1 MGRILG
7 LDYGKKTVGVAVT
20 DELGITVQNLETIC
34 RTEEKKLRKTLSRI
48 QELVQELEVS
58 EIVLGLPLNMD
69 GTRGER
75 AEKTLAFKEKVEA
88 RTGLRVHLQNEQLT
102 TVEADEVL
110 EESGV
115 PREKR
120 KEVIDQIAANFILQ
134 DFLRNVKHI
143 Y

>member
-75 AEKTLAFKEKVEA
+75 AEKTLTFKEKVEA

>member
-75 AEKTLAFKEKVEA
+75 TEKTLAFKEKVEA

-134 DFLRNVKHI
+134 DYLRNVKHI